1 MISKIE
7 ALLKARFSEEDM
19 KDCFTLEVQLEK
31 SRKLTIFIDSDEG
44 INYKKCAR
52 VSRYLEAEIEENS
65 WLPSDYTIDVS
76 SPGADK
82 PLIHPRQYGKHY
94 GRELEILKTDGEKI
108 EGVLTK
114 AIETG
119 ITIET
124 KKKETIDVPFVDMKE
139 TKVKLK
145 FK

>member
-65 WLPSDYTIDVS
+65 WLPSDYTIDV
-76 SPGADK
+76 
-82 PLIHPRQYGKHY
+82 
-94 GRELEILKTDGEKI
+94 
-108 EGVLTK
+108 
-114 AIETG
+114 
-119 ITIET
+119 
-124 KKKETIDVPFVDMKE
+124 PFVDMKE